1 MSSNARVFRH
11 DINGLRAWAVIAV
24 VLFHF
29 GVPGFVGGFV
39 GVDVFFV
46 ISGFLM
52 TQIIVSGI
60 ENGNFSLWRFY
71 LARARRIIP
80 ALLALSFTLLIL
92 GWFFLTSVDYN
103 TLSKHVLVAVLFISN
118 VKFWKESGYFDA
130 ASHEKWLLHTWSLS
144 VEWQFY
150 IALPVVLLV
159 MWRFWKTPGVKFTL
173 FGGFLLSFAL
183 ACYLAVTLPSAAF
196 FLLPTRAWE
205 MLAGGAVW
213 WLTRNSHFSKIK
225 AQMMELVG
233 FILIVVAIVFFTPKL
248 AWPGAYAMVPV
259 AGAMLVLAAARQG
272 SIFTSNYIAE
282 RVGVSSYSIY
292 LWHWPVVVFLAYNN
306 TAGDWRWVLGGLLL
320 SLVLG
325 ELSLRFIEN
334 PARKKLAKQSD
345 WGNVFSI
352 GSCMVIICAATVV
365 MFKHHFINRVPEQI
379 DLIANESLNSN
390 PKHADCFATTG
401 TTSPGCIFGGS
412 EIKAVVVGDSHGN
425 AMVTAVEAALP
436 SKDDGVLNLTYA
448 GCPTLYRA
456 KTVPGEAED
465 HQDCYGFNQWQRK
478 KLASLDSSIP
488 IVIINRTSVYAFGR
502 HNVEEKRRTPIVYFS
517 EISATPNPEFLAEFK
532 SSLVE
537 SACELA
543 AKHPVFMMRP
553 MPEMMS
559 NVPKTLSRAMMLGK
573 DAPHIYLSEADYM
586 KRHSFVWQA
595 QDEAAEKCGVKILNP
610 LPLVCSGGKCE
621 STYSGRPIYYD
632 DNHVSEYGNK
642 LLVPMFKTI
651 FD

>member
-60 ENGNFSLWRFY
+60 ESGNFSLWRFY

-159 MWRFWKTPGVKFTL
+159 VWRFWKTSGVKFTL

-225 AQMMELVG
+225 AQIMELVG

-292 LWHWPVVVFLAYNN
+292 LWHWPIVVFLAYNN
-306 TAGDWRWVLGGLLL
+306 TAGDWRWMLGGLLL

-325 ELSLRFIEN
+325 
-334 PARKKLAKQSD
+334 
-345 WGNVFSI
+345 
-352 GSCMVIICAATVV
+352 
-365 MFKHHFINRVPEQI
+365 
-379 DLIANESLNSN
+379 
-390 PKHADCFATTG
+390 
-401 TTSPGCIFGGS
+401 
-412 EIKAVVVGDSHGN
+412 
-425 AMVTAVEAALP
+425 
-436 SKDDGVLNLTYA
+436 
-448 GCPTLYRA
+448 
-456 KTVPGEAED
+456 
-465 HQDCYGFNQWQRK
+465 
-478 KLASLDSSIP
+478 
-488 IVIINRTSVYAFGR
+488 
-502 HNVEEKRRTPIVYFS
+502 
-517 EISATPNPEFLAEFK
+517 
-532 SSLVE
+532 
-537 SACELA
+537 
-543 AKHPVFMMRP
+543 
-553 MPEMMS
+553 
-559 NVPKTLSRAMMLGK
+559 
-573 DAPHIYLSEADYM
+573 
-586 KRHSFVWQA
+586 
-595 QDEAAEKCGVKILNP
+595 
-610 LPLVCSGGKCE
+610 
-621 STYSGRPIYYD
+621 
-632 DNHVSEYGNK
+632 
-642 LLVPMFKTI
+642 
-651 FD
+651 